1 MIKVMIN
8 CRFFPLNMNI
18 LSWKIVEALLGF
30 TLEAKL
36 VSSKDLTQVHL
47 KISSRS
53 LENLPSHLMTEY
65 VTWGTSCQSSFVV
78 NSVKHITN
86 ATADKCNHEA
96 IATEKSVL

>member
-1 MIKVMIN
+1 MSLGNAICPRGCHVTALV
-8 CRFFPLNMNI
+8 LNPDWITKNPENPVAEI
-18 LSWKIVEALLGF
+18 ILGF

-65 VTWGTSCQSSFVV
+65 VT
-78 NSVKHITN
+78 
-86 ATADKCNHEA
+86 
-96 IATEKSVL
+96 